1 MKKIE
6 EIRTENINALIEKH
20 GGLNPFSDLLG
31 KQRAQ
36 VDQWAKNYK
45 DANGKPRYI
54 GSRSCRQ
61 VEKTLGLPDGWMD
74 IDHSKEPQS
83 PSEDEYS
90 LVPILDVHA
99 ACGNGRFNDQIL
111 IEGGFALPKA
121 MLHDL
126 GVPEAYGRIIHA
138 TGTSMTP
145 TINDGAVVLINLAD
159 KEPKERKVYAV
170 CVPHEGLVLK
180 RLIYEYNN
188 AVGGYTWIMRSDN
201 PDKNQHPDKQL
212 PPDEST
218 IIAGR
223 AVWYGNRL

>member
-61 VEKTLGLPDGWMD
+61 IEKTLGLPDGWMD
-74 IDHSKEPQS
+74 IDHSKEPQF
-83 PSEDEYS
+83 PSEEEYS
-90 LVPILDVHA
+90 LIPILDVHA
-99 ACGNGRFNDQIL
+99 ACGNGRFNDQIFV
-111 IEGGFALPKA
+111 EGGFALPKTL
-121 MLHDL
+121 LHDL
-126 GVPEAYGRIIHA
+126 GVPEGFGRIIHA
-138 TGTSMTP
+138 SGASMSP
-145 TINDGAVVLINLAD
+145 TIQDNGVVLINIAD
-159 KEPKERKVYAV
+159 KKPKDGRIYAI

-180 RLIYEYNN
+180 RLINEYND
-188 AVGGYTWIMRSDN
+188 ALKSYSWIMRSDN
-201 PDKNQHPDKQL
+201 PDKNNFPDKRL

-218 IIAGR
+218 IIVGR
-223 AVWYGNRL
+223 AVWTDFRL